1 MKKIFIILSLFLIES
16 CSEVKENDEDSIEKD
31 VKPETDVEPILPYV
45 YLKCEEITLGRGEL
59 VARYALLIR
68 LIPDESVDI
77 LSERNDGFKW
87 VSADWLNITLDEY
100 SFESTL
106 YRYRLDRSSLMLW
119 LSRFDN
125 YHSADCLETSEEKIE
140 EEIQEIISYKRSR
153 QKI

>member
-1 MKKIFIILSLFLIES
+1 MFMKRILTIFSLFLIMS
-16 CSEVKENDEDSIEKD
+16 CSDVKENDEDSIERD
-31 VKPETDVEPILPYV
+31 FEPILPYV
-45 YLKCEEITLGRGEL
+45 YLKCEERTFGKGEL

-87 VSADWLNITLDEY
+87 VSANYVYITLDNY
-100 SFESTL
+100 SFESPV
-106 YRYRLDRSSLMLW
+106 YRYRLERSSLILW